1 MSVFNHIYSF
11 DELPKDYQKKEDL
24 RLECYVI
31 KQAKLMGIDTKE
43 YPHHLKD
50 EIKFQKELMRYCDNG
65 FGKYFKIEIE
75 QII

>member
-11 DELPKDYQKKEDL
+11 NELPKEYQKKEYL
-24 RLECYVI
+24 RLESYVI
-31 KQAKLMGIDTKE
+31 KQAKLMGIYTKE
-43 YPHHLKD
+43 YPHYIKD
-50 EIKFQKELMRYCDNG
+50 KIKFHKEKTNYCDNG